1 MHAKFELFITFRYP
15 QNGHFYHAFLRKS
28 KKRGSKLDQKGVKRG
43 EKGRLGLKLLNTWLE
58 SLEKMLHA
66 KFQLFITFGY
76 QKNGNFYPDFFT
88 KINIFEFLTFRN

>member
-58 SLEKMLHA
+58 SLEKMMHA

-76 QKNGNFYPDFFT
+76 EKKSILKKNPPLLVVPSAAFLPNF
-88 KINIFEFLTFRN
+88 

>member
-1 MHAKFELFITFRYP
+1 MHTKFELFITFCYP

-28 KKRGSKLDQKGVKRG
+28 KKMGQKAVKTG

-76 QKNGNFYPDFFT
+76 QKKRNFYPDFFR
-88 KINIFEFLTFRN
+88 KSIFSNF